1 MNKLIKFFP
10 FMPAPKET
18 GKLILAILFYLIV
31 PAIVAGIIGFILG
44 ITIILSPLAFVVGL
58 AATAYTIMGIVFAIM
73 SFTGHD
79 FSAEAAVEAPAEAV
93 EEAAEEAEAAVEE

>member
-10 FMPAPKET
+10 FMPTPKET

-31 PAIVAGIIGFILG
+31 PGIVGGIIGFILG
-44 ITIILSPLAFVVGL
+44 ITIILAPLSIVVGL
-58 AATAYTIMGIVFAIM
+58 AATAYTIMGVVFAIM